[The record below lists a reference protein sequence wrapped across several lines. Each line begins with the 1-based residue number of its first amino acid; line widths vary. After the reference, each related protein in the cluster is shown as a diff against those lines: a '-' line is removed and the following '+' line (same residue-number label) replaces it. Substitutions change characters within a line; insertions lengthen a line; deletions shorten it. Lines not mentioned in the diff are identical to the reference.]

1 MTTTHSNGAPNQ
13 GQLKWLLQEFILWNM
28 NRTRSVFDGDIDC
41 ALILGEIAH
50 YNRQMQFARS
60 QGERGRTDGAHELPL
75 SPANIRGI
83 SRATGIPRET
93 VRRKV
98 QRLAQ
103 QGWLRVGPEWQLFAT
118 PPESPEFE
126 RETLIRFLEVSA
138 AVCASLKQEG
148 PVDPQLTSLL
158 AKLDPNALERDGH
171 RSADGHAQG

>member
-1 MTTTHSNGAPNQ
+1 
-13 GQLKWLLQEFILWNM
+13 M
-28 NRTRSVFDGDIDC
+28 NRTRAMFDGDIDC

-50 YNRQMQFARS
+50 YNRQIQFARS
-60 QGERGRTDGAHELPL
+60 HAERVKADEAQDPPL

-103 QGWLRVGPEWQLFAT
+103 QGWLRVGPEWQLFAM
-118 PPESPEFE
+118 PPQSPEFE

-138 AVCASLKQEG
+138 AVRASLKQDAQT
-148 PVDPQLTSLL
+148 DPQLKTLL
-158 AKLDPNALERDGH
+158 AKLDLRALQQDG
-171 RSADGHAQG
+171 SDGQGKHAPE

>member
-1 MTTTHSNGAPNQ
+1 MTTTNSNAAPDW
-13 GQLKWLLQEFILWNM
+13 GWLLEEFILWHM
-28 NRTRSVFDGDIDC
+28 NCTRAMFDGDIDC

-50 YNRQMQFARS
+50 YNRQIHFAR
-60 QGERGRTDGAHELPL
+60 GHTERVKGDGAPDAPL

-118 PPESPEFE
+118 PPDSPEFE

-138 AVCASLKQEG
+138 AVCASLKQEAQG
-148 PVDPQLTSLL
+148 DPQLQSLL
-158 AKLDPNALERDGH
+158 ARLDLRALQQESIGRPG
-171 RSADGHAQG
+171 RHAPE

>member
-1 MTTTHSNGAPNQ
+1 MTTTNSNTAPDL
-13 GQLKWLLQEFILWNM
+13 GWLLQEFILWNM
-28 NRTRSVFDGDIDC
+28 NRTRAMFDGDIDC

-50 YNRQMQFARS
+50 HNRQTQFARS
-60 QGERGRTDGAHELPL
+60 HAERAKADRGQDPPL

-103 QGWLRVGPEWQLFAT
+103 QGWLRVGPEWHLFAT
-118 PPESPEFE
+118 PPEFPEFE

-138 AVCASLKQEG
+138 AVCASLKQDTQT
-148 PVDPQLTSLL
+148 DPQLKTLL
-158 AKLDPNALERDGH
+158 ARLDMRALQQDG
-171 RSADGHAQG
+171 SDGPGRHAPE